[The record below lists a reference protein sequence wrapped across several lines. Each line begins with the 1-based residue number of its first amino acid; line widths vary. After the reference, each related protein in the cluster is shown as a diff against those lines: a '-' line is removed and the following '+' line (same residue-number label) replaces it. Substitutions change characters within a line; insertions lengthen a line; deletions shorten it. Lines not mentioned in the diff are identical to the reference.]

1 MPNQFKC
8 NNVNSSDSDKI
19 KTFEVVY
26 DYYYDKV
33 IRNKNGEDVFDS
45 RKFPNVGGSTWSS
58 KYCDLGNCPSN
69 LSEDAITQSISFSN
83 IDRTQTSIKNK
94 DLARYLDDCASKMFL
109 NRYSSPDYGGDQ
121 SSTSIGTAYP
131 FAANLRDIKHEK
143 VLADRSDLDRK
154 MKEVLAFDGSMV
166 NEHQNYVDGSVYT
179 TLLWT
184 VMATSLVYYIFTKI

>member
-8 NNVNSSDSDKI
+8 NNESSTESDKI
-19 KTFEVVY
+19 NSFNVVY
-26 DYYYDKV
+26 DYYYDNV
-33 IRNKNGEDVFDS
+33 IRNKRGEVLFEPE
-45 RKFPNVGGSTWSS
+45 KFPKVGGSTWSS
-58 KYCDLGNCPSN
+58 TYCDSNGCPSN
-69 LSEDAITQSISFSN
+69 ISADATGQSGEYTETAN
-83 IDRTQTSIKNK
+83 GQVYIKNK

-109 NRYSSPDYGGDQ
+109 NRYSSPQYGHSNPD
-121 SSTSIGTAYP
+121 SANAYP
-131 FAANLRDIKHEK
+131 FADKLKNIRYEK

-154 MKEVLAFDGSMV
+154 MKEVLAFEGSMV